1 MAAKRKLSPAQIRQA
16 AQDRRQGITWKGL
29 SLKYNVAINTIRKA
43 LSEYSREF
51 TPINQL
57 KRSELEERLRQAESE
72 IHKIKAQL
80 KKRFNLHI

>member
-1 MAAKRKLSPAQIRQA
+1 MARQRKLTLIQIEQA
-16 AQDRRQGITWKGL
+16 AQDKRQGMSWKGL
-29 SLKYNVAINTIRKA
+29 SLKYHVAINTIRKA

-51 TPINQL
+51 TPINRL